1 MAKSAFTWTNQGPIH
16 STARE
21 VAFRAA
27 LEIERDTKMRCPVDT
42 GNLRRSYVTQPQSSP
57 ADKTQVFLVGTN
69 VNYAMFVEFGT
80 SKMQA
85 QPHLGPA
92 LAKAKVK
99 YG

>member
-1 MAKSAFTWTNQGPIH
+1 MGSAFTWTNQGPMKSI
-16 STARE
+16 TRE
-21 VAFRAA
+21 VAFRVA

-42 GNLRRSYVTQPQSSP
+42 GNLRRSYVTQPQNGP
-57 ADKTQVFLVGTN
+57 ADMEQVFLIGTN
-69 VNYAMFVEFGT
+69 VNYAPFVELGT